1 MEDPIRMTE
10 PSSTL
15 LRARYGTDDAPAAGW
30 PAPLDPLIASLL
42 SHRSVRFY
50 LPDPVPEWT
59 LPTMM
64 AAAQSAATS
73 SNLQSWSVVAVE
85 DAGRRQRLSVLAGDQ
100 AHVGAAPLFL
110 AWIADLA
117 RVSAIGAELD
127 QPTAATAYLE
137 ATLLGVIDVALA
149 AQNAVVALE
158 AMGLGTVYIGGLRNH
173 PEEVAAELGLPPH
186 SFAVFGLCVGWPD
199 PAQPATVKPRL
210 PQAAVLHRERYD
222 TAGQAEALDRHDA
235 ASMAFQDSQGMR
247 RVPWTRQAASR
258 MMGPEAIGGRD
269 RLCTGLAALGLPSI

>member
-1 MEDPIRMTE
+1 MTD
-10 PSSTL
+10 PSSAL
-15 LRARYGTDDAPAAGW
+15 LRARYGVGDAPEAGW
-30 PAPLDPLIASLL
+30 SETLDPLIASLL
-42 SHRSVRFY
+42 SHRSVRSY
-50 LPDPVPEWT
+50 LPDPLPEWT

-100 AHVGAAPLFL
+100 AHVRTAPLFL

-199 PAQPATVKPRL
+199 PAQPAAVKPRL
-210 PQAAVLHRERYD
+210 PQAAVLHRERYNA
-222 TAGQAEALDRHDA
+222 AGQAEALDRFDA
-235 ASMAFQDSQGMR
+235 VSMAFQRSQGMR
-247 RVPWTRQAASR
+247 QVPWTRQTAAR
-258 MMGPEAIGGRD
+258 LKGPEAMSGRD
-269 RLCTGLAALGLPSI
+269 RLRAALEALRLPTT

>member
-1 MEDPIRMTE
+1 MTE
-10 PSSTL
+10 PSTTL
-15 LRARYGTDDAPAAGW
+15 LRARYGGDDPPHGGW
-30 PAPLDPLIASLL
+30 PARLDPLIASLL
-42 SHRSVRFY
+42 SHRSVRSY
-50 LPDPVPEWT
+50 LPNPLPDWT

-85 DAGRRQRLSVLAGDQ
+85 DADRRRRLSMLAGDQ
-100 AHVGAAPLFL
+100 AHVRTAPLFL

-117 RVSAIGAELD
+117 RVSAIGFRLD

-137 ATLLGVIDVALA
+137 ATLLGVVDAALA

-158 AMGLGTVYIGGLRNH
+158 AIGLGTVYIGGLRNH

-199 PAQPATVKPRL
+199 PAQPAAVKPRL

-222 TAGQAEALDRHDA
+222 TAGQAEALDRFDA
-235 ASMAFQDSQGMR
+235 VSMAFQQSQGMR
-247 RVPWTRQAASR
+247 QVPWTRQTAAR
-258 MMGPEAIGGRD
+258 MKGPEAMSGRD
-269 RLCTGLAALGLPSI
+269 RLRAALDALGLPMT

>member
-1 MEDPIRMTE
+1 MIDPST
-10 PSSTL
+10 TL
-15 LRARYGTDDAPAAGW
+15 LQARYGRDDAPEAGW

-42 SHRSVRFY
+42 SHRSVRSY
-50 LPDPVPEWT
+50 RPDPLPDWT

-64 AAAQSAATS
+64 AAAQSAASS

-85 DAGRRQRLSVLAGDQ
+85 DSGRRQRLSMLAGDQ
-100 AHVGAAPLFL
+100 AHIRVAPLFL

-127 QPTAATAYLE
+127 QPTAAIDYLE
-137 ATLLGVIDVALA
+137 ATLLGVIDATMA

-158 AMGLGTVYIGGLRNH
+158 AAGLGTVYIGGIRNR

-199 PAQPATVKPRL
+199 PAHPAAVKPRL

-222 TAGQAEALDRHDA
+222 AAGQAEALRRFDA
-235 ASMAFQDSQGMR
+235 VSMAFQQGQGMR
-247 RVPWTRQAASR
+247 QVPWTRQTVAR
-258 MMGPEAIGGRD
+258 MTGPEAMGGRD
-269 RLCTGLAALGLPSI
+269 RLRAALEALGLPSR